1 MKKFTIV
8 ILLLLLAG
16 AGWTQSQPQEKTT
29 QDAMKAYKD
38 AEKAY
43 VEAGIEVQRTD
54 LRKQKREIIRA
65 LTTFTDAQEKAFWP
79 VYDNYEKE
87 LMKVNDLRLGVIKD
101 YASNYATLTDAKALE
116 LAARSM
122 DFQEKRMSLRKAYME
137 DLKKVLP
144 GILVA
149 RLMQLENQTD
159 LLIDLEIAA
168 QVPLAD

>member
-1 MKKFTIV
+1 MKKFAIV
-8 ILLLLLAG
+8 ILLVLLAG
-16 AGWTQSQPQEKTT
+16 AGWTQSQPQGNTS

-43 VEAGIEVQRTD
+43 VEAGIEVKRTD

-65 LTTFTDAQEKAFWP
+65 LTTFTDAQEKTFWP

-101 YASNYATLTDAKALE
+101 YAANYATLTDAKALD

-122 DFQEKRMSLRKAYME
+122 DFQEKRMALRKTYME
-137 DLKKVLP
+137 DLKKILP

-168 QVPLAD
+168 QVPLAN